1 MSAVSER
8 RGEREGWISRGWMVH
23 FDDVYLRRS
32 VHNVLLYL
40 HVLIV
45 PESIYFCYVIV
56 LGNVCTYKLTLM

>member
-1 MSAVSER
+1 
-8 RGEREGWISRGWMVH
+8 MVH